1 MRAKG
6 SGLRVEILCTGDE
19 ILTGKTVN
27 TNYSHMARRLG
38 EVGLDVAW
46 GTTVGD
52 DRASLLAAFRQAG
65 ERADA
70 VIVNGGLG
78 PTIDDLSQE
87 VAAEA
92 CGVPLVLSDYWMERM
107 TQSYARRGRIMPAN
121 NRKQAMLP
129 EGAEFI
135 DNPIGTA
142 CGFAVTI
149 GRARFLFTP
158 GVPRE
163 MRRMLDEQVIPRLL
177 KLGGITGVTRLKRF
191 HSFGIGESR
200 ADEMLAGI
208 PGLAID
214 AEIKLGFQAHF
225 PELET
230 KLAARGASEAELTAK
245 LAAVEAEVRRRLGNF
260 VVAEDEQSLE
270 GVVLEKLKAGGHT
283 LAVGE
288 TFTSGAIASRI
299 APLAGAEGVFRKGVI
314 ASDVTAEA
322 LRRDSGTSHALVVLM
337 QLDEGPERPDFGAT
351 ITVQIADKGGV
362 VQRVAR
368 LVGGREWVRTGAAE
382 MGLDCLR
389 RHLCGM
395 PVDERID
402 FERR

>member
-1 MRAKG
+1 
-6 SGLRVEILCTGDE
+6 
-19 ILTGKTVN
+19 
-27 TNYSHMARRLG
+27 
-38 EVGLDVAW
+38 
-46 GTTVGD
+46 
-52 DRASLLAAFRQAG
+52 
-65 ERADA
+65 
-70 VIVNGGLG
+70 
-78 PTIDDLSQE
+78 
-87 VAAEA
+87 
-92 CGVPLVLSDYWMERM
+92 
-107 TQSYARRGRIMPAN
+107 
-121 NRKQAMLP
+121 
-129 EGAEFI
+129 
-135 DNPIGTA
+135 
-142 CGFAVTI
+142 
-149 GRARFLFTP
+149 
-158 GVPRE
+158 
-163 MRRMLDEQVIPRLL
+163 
-177 KLGGITGVTRLKRF
+177 
-191 HSFGIGESR
+191 
-200 ADEMLAGI
+200 MLAGI

>member
-1 MRAKG
+1 VK
-6 SGLRVEILCTGDE
+6 
-19 ILTGKTVN
+19 
-27 TNYSHMARRLG
+27 
-38 EVGLDVAW
+38 
-46 GTTVGD
+46 
-52 DRASLLAAFRQAG
+52 
-65 ERADA
+65 
-70 VIVNGGLG
+70 
-78 PTIDDLSQE
+78 
-87 VAAEA
+87 
-92 CGVPLVLSDYWMERM
+92 LVLSDHWMQRM
-107 TQSYARRGRIMPAN
+107 TESYARRGRVMPAN
-121 NRKQAMLP
+121 NKKQAMLP

-214 AEIKLGFQAHF
+214 GEIKLGFQAHF

-230 KLAARGASEAELTAK
+230 KLAARGATEAELAAK
-245 LAAVEAEVRRRLGNF
+245 LAAIEVEVRRRLGNF
-260 VVAEDEQSLE
+260 VVAEDEGSLE
-270 GVVLEKLKAGGHT
+270 RVVLEKLKAGGHT
-283 LAVGE
+283 LAIGE
-288 TFTSGAIASRI
+288 TFTSGAITSRL
-299 APLAGAEGVFRKGVI
+299 APLPGAEAVFRRGVI
-314 ASDVTAEA
+314 GVDLAADTLRTESGASQA
-322 LRRDSGTSHALVVLM
+322 LAVLM
-337 QLDEGPERPDFGAT
+337 QLDPGADRPDFGAT
-351 ITVQIADKGGV
+351 ITVQIADQGGM

-368 LVGGREWVRTGAAE
+368 LVGGRDWVRTGATE
-382 MGLDCLR
+382 LGLDCLR
-389 RHLCGM
+389 RHLLGL